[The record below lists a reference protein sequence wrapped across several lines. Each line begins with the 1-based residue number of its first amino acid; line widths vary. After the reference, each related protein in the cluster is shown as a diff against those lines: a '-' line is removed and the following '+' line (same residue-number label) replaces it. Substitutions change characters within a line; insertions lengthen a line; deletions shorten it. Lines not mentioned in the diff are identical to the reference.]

1 MGYPV
6 AISGAHEQA
15 VISGHDREEFR
26 RMTLIL
32 LEQPGLPAPESAQTT
47 SKRRPWV

>member
-1 MGYPV
+1 V
-6 AISGAHEQA
+6 VISEAHEQA

-26 RMTLIL
+26 RMTLML
-32 LEQPGLPAPESAQTT
+32 LEQRGLPTPESAKAF